1 MDTAPRTAPNGTMP
15 METASSH
22 FPVRLSSSRN
32 TPARKVIPPTSS
44 ADMVREMANCVCQ
57 LSITASNILIR
68 EVIPAKVTDRKK
80 KTAKSLPM
88 GIWLNTPGSVIK
100 ISDGP
105 LPASIPKANTAGMMA
120 SPESR
125 AASVSNRAVRMEAPG
140 ISTLLS
146 RYAPYTIMPEP
157 VIDSEKKACPM
168 AITQVS
174 TRSSASHFG
183 TNRNS

>member
-1 MDTAPRTAPNGTMP
+1 MQDVYKR
-15 METASSH
+15 
-22 FPVRLSSSRN
+22 
-32 TPARKVIPPTSS
+32 
-44 ADMVREMANCVCQ
+44 Q
-57 LSITASNILIR
+57 
-68 EVIPAKVTDRKK
+68 
-80 KTAKSLPM
+80 PM

-174 TRSSASHFG
+174 TRSSASPVSYTHLDVYKRQGYRCCTDTFLSLLCLYGIPDFSFFPYYASLDSFLASPAGFG
-183 TNRNS
+183 P